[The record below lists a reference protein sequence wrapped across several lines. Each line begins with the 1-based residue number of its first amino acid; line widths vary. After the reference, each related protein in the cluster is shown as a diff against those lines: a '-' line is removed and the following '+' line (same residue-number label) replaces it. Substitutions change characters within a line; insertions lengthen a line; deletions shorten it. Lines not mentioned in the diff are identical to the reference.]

1 MKQNQVEFNYLNSH
15 VFHDPKSNFTLNLS
29 GFDVLSDLEKVQKS
43 YKYAVQQAIHK
54 IKLVE
59 SGEVVNKTANK
70 EETEDRA
77 VDHYNLRHPQELV
90 SGKSLQHSLKLWNEV
105 NDYVSQIL
113 DGKLLNEDNQ
123 KYEDVIFN
131 GIGGSYLGPLMLVIG
146 LHGDN
151 YNAKKGDQKLPLT
164 LHFFSNTDP
173 DSFHVLSEKLNLKT
187 TIMVNISKSGGTQET
202 KGNMDT
208 FNTLLSKQNLSMGPH
223 NIAVTT
229 PSSNFDKFAQQNKF
243 MKIFYMNNETG
254 GRTSIVSAVGMV
266 PSAFARL
273 SFDDFL
279 KGQSYMDELTRKENI
294 LENPALLVSIGIDIL
309 TKQRGRKNMIVLGYS
324 DFLKEFSHYL
334 QQLYMESLGK
344 EYDENGVPNVS
355 LFERN

>member
-1 MKQNQVEFNYLNSH
+1 
-15 VFHDPKSNFTLNLS
+15 
-29 GFDVLSDLEKVQKS
+29 
-43 YKYAVQQAIHK
+43 
-54 IKLVE
+54 
-59 SGEVVNKTANK
+59 
-70 EETEDRA
+70 
-77 VDHYNLRHPQELV
+77 
-90 SGKSLQHSLKLWNEV
+90 
-105 NDYVSQIL
+105 
-113 DGKLLNEDNQ
+113 
-123 KYEDVIFN
+123 
-131 GIGGSYLGPLMLVIG
+131 
-146 LHGDN
+146 
-151 YNAKKGDQKLPLT
+151 
-164 LHFFSNTDP
+164 
-173 DSFHVLSEKLNLKT
+173 
-187 TIMVNISKSGGTQET
+187 MVNISKSGGTQET

-208 FNTLLSKQNLSMGPH
+208 FNALLSKQNLSMGPH

-355 LFERN
+355 LPEKKLTNCSQKVKLYLVVLALVSNMHSCNKYKRVFQIVLFVSFTS